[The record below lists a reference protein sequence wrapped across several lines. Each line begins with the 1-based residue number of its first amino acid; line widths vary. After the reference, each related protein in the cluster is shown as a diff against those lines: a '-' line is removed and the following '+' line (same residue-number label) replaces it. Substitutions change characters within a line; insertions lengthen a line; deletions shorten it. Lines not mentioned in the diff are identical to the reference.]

1 MFYWLTA
8 IPKCWVYLKVFKIFI
23 AYYQGNTCQ
32 LQIGICLLP
41 LQGLNH
47 VLLLIFNIPWKEF
60 RVESRKKAFSALGK
74 IGRTGLQI
82 VRHFW
87 SWFYEP
93 ILVSPYIL
101 KSTKILHFDICT
113 SWLSGTFWKK
123 KKKSADR
130 VPSSPKSLIYQASP
144 TSWASQVAQT
154 VKNLPSVR
162 ETWVWSLGW
171 EDLLQK
177 GMATHTS
184 ILAWRIP
191 WTEKPGASLLTQSI
205 KNLPAVEET

>member
-1 MFYWLTA
+1 M
-8 IPKCWVYLKVFKIFI
+8 I

-32 LQIGICLLP
+32 LQVGICLLP

-47 VLLLIFNIPWKEF
+47 VLLLIFNTSWKEF
-60 RVESRKKAFSALGK
+60 RVESRKEAFSALGK
-74 IGRTGLQI
+74 TARTGLKI

-101 KSTKILHFDICT
+101 KSTKILHGDICT
-113 SWLSGTFWKK
+113 SWLSGTSWKK
-123 KKKSADR
+123 KKNR
-130 VPSSPKSLIYQASP
+130 CLIVCVPSSPKSLIYQASP
-144 TSWASQVAQT
+144 TSWASRVAQT
-154 VKNLPSVR
+154 VKNLPSMR

-177 GMATHTS
+177 GKVTHTS

-191 WTEKPGASLLTQSI
+191 CTEEPGASLITQ
-205 KNLPAVEET
+205 